1 LEYGQDFFRTLL
13 LWWRGIDQ
21 AGIEIGCGEC
31 CSVLL
36 AAHGIHSRGAD
47 ISEMTIFTAALRI
60 ETIQQRL
67 KCAISKAPKFMPAKA
82 EIEPG
87 NGP

>member
-1 LEYGQDFFRTLL
+1 
-13 LWWRGIDQ
+13 
-21 AGIEIGCGEC
+21 
-31 CSVLL
+31 
-36 AAHGIHSRGAD
+36 
-47 ISEMTIFTAALRI
+47 MTIFTAALRI